1 MSSMSFPLFVLILI
15 FNLSAKAQWSVGD
28 KLVEAL
34 QAKDIAFDLDLFSL
48 KVGDVLGL
56 GAETGLRVFPNQDLQ
71 TYSRV
76 EPLIFNLDLQLQL
89 PQGAFYVGARRSTG
103 LSGEFIRQF
112 HSQAE
117 AFNIFKYPP
126 YIIQNK
132 TISDQKIP
140 FTADRARS
148 LVLKD
153 YFRYQLRTAM
163 TISGG
168 LGADIG
174 LVNLNANKSYVVY
187 GDLQIEVYKK
197 DQNKVLVR
205 ASSLKKK
212 EKSVGVSLKKNFL
225 LELFEIKPLNNAVN
239 SIIPSELVRLDINTA
254 TNGSLFAVEYEFDL
268 QQSSAQ
274 RAYNQL
280 MDYRQWSFWDVKK
293 VISGHQQTALQILSI
308 NIHSV
313 EAQAML
319 GLGDVRR
326 IVKSSTH
333 FSERSQGSSFNFRL
347 VKGQN
352 KTQYIEQNISLVTNP
367 IVDERLNYRIA
378 TVIDT
383 DDIGGWLLFKSA
395 QKEQKES
402 NVLFAL
408 TDSLS
413 VKKFLELNFSYER
426 SDVSFN
432 VNNQRD
438 TAGQIYALLPGD
450 LHGPGVRDFVEALQS
465 FHKDEVY
472 VRMDLSLEPRA
483 LVVVN
488 RLSKSEMQQVVLS
501 HIEAVFRDQAIPQKG
516 KRDYGDQGLSVGA
529 ANSSSEHPEC
539 VSSSEKR
546 DCFYRRYRSDIQKML
561 EYIPQAIQ
569 ISDTKSFEAQWA
581 YQTHLQ
587 NIDLYK
593 KIGSG
598 LMTRLLMAGVL
609 KKSNDPDQFYRFA
622 KLKLQVRGR
631 QGGIY
636 VYEKGRDDQMDYI
649 QEILKIRNR
658 ILNREFDPIYF
669 D

>member
-1 MSSMSFPLFVLILI
+1 MPHFFYSLFTFIFA
-15 FNLSAKAQWSVGD
+15 FNLSAQAQLSVGD
-28 KLVEAL
+28 KLGDVIK
-34 QAKDIAFDLDLFSL
+34 AKDIAFDLDLFSL

-56 GAETGLRVFPNQDLQ
+56 EAETGLRVFPNQDLQ

-76 EPLIFNLDLQLQL
+76 EPLIFNLNLQYQL
-89 PQGAFYVGARRSTG
+89 PQSVFYVGARRATG

-112 HSQAE
+112 PSQSE
-117 AFNIFKYPP
+117 AFNVIKYPP

-140 FTADRARS
+140 FTADRAQS
-148 LVLKD
+148 LKLKD
-153 YFRYQLRTAM
+153 YFRYQLRTAI

-174 LVNLNANKSYVVY
+174 LVNLNASKSYVVY

-197 DQNKVLVR
+197 DQNKIIVR

-212 EKSVGVSLKKNFL
+212 ENSVGLSLKKNFL
-225 LELFEIKPLNNAVN
+225 LELFEIRPLNNAAN
-239 SIIPSELVRLDINTA
+239 SIIPSELLRLDINTTA
-254 TNGSLFAVEYEFDL
+254 QGSLFAVEYEFDL
-268 QQSSAQ
+268 NQESAQ

-280 MDYRQWSFWDVKK
+280 MDYRKWSFWDLKK
-293 VISGHQQTALQILSI
+293 VISGHKQTALQILSI
-308 NIHSV
+308 NIQSI

-333 FSERSQGSSFNFRL
+333 FSERSEGSSFNFRL
-347 VKGQN
+347 IKGQN
-352 KTQYIEQNISLVTNP
+352 QTQYIEQNISLVTNP
-367 IVDERLNYRIA
+367 LSEDRLNYRIA

-383 DDIGGWLLFKSA
+383 NDIGGWLLFKSA
-395 QKEQKES
+395 QVERKES

-408 TDSLS
+408 TESLT

-438 TAGQIYALLPGD
+438 TAGQIYSLLPGD

-472 VRMDLSLEPRA
+472 VKMDLSLEPRA
-483 LVVVN
+483 LVIVN
-488 RLSKSEMQQVVLS
+488 RLSTQEIQQVVLR
-501 HIEAVFRDQAIPQKG
+501 HIDMMFKDQSIAQKG

-529 ANSSSEHPEC
+529 VSQSGENPEC
-539 VSSSEKR
+539 VSSSEKL
-546 DCFYRRYRSDIQKML
+546 DCFYRYYRSDIQKML

-569 ISDTKSFEAQWA
+569 LSDTKSFESQWA
-581 YQTHLQ
+581 YQTRLQ
-587 NIDLYK
+587 NINLYK

-598 LMTRLLMAGVL
+598 LMTRLLMAGIF

-622 KLKLQVRGR
+622 RLKLQVRGR
-631 QGGIY
+631 QGGLY
-636 VYEKGRDDQMDYI
+636 VYEKGRDDQMNYI